1 MTMRQPPFSYVIK
14 LRQHLSCDWI
24 APPLGAQ
31 VAKGYDAAG
40 TPITTITV
48 RVSGQQEL
56 VNLLSE
62 IHRQGVL
69 ILSAGYQTV
78 SGVDLR
84 FSTAPAAEGNS

>member
-1 MTMRQPPFSYVIK
+1 MRQPSFSYVIK
-14 LRQHLSCDWI
+14 VRQHLRCDWT
-24 APPLGAQ
+24 APPFSAQ

-40 TPITTITV
+40 MPITTITV
-48 RVSGQQEL
+48 RVLGQKEL

-69 ILSAGYQTV
+69 ILSAGYETV

-84 FSTAPAAEGNS
+84 FSTVPAEEGNS